1 MDSSKNELQ
10 APNLDL
16 LFDEVGKG
24 LAYYNDEL
32 LYFHDKDDEIS
43 TESRLKLELF
53 RSLLQTLSTVR
64 WYEQRQR
71 ELNTGILGE
80 LP

>member
-1 MDSSKNELQ
+1 MTAKNELQ
-10 APNLDL
+10 APDL
-16 LFDEVGKG
+16 EILFDQVGKG
-24 LAYYNDEL
+24 IAYYNDEL
-32 LYFHDKDDEIS
+32 LWFHDKDDEIS

-53 RSLLQTLSTVR
+53 RSLLQTLTTVR

>member
-1 MDSSKNELQ
+1 MTAKNELQ

-16 LFDEVGKG
+16 LFNEVGKG

-53 RSLLQTLSTVR
+53 RSLLQMLSTVR
-64 WYEQRQR
+64 WYEERQR
-71 ELNTGILGE
+71 ELNKGILGE

>member
-1 MDSSKNELQ
+1 MTANKELQ

-16 LFDEVGKG
+16 LFNEVGKG

-32 LYFHDKDDEIS
+32 LYFHDKDDELS
-43 TESRLKLELF
+43 TESRLKLEMF

-64 WYEQRQR
+64 WYEQRQK

>member
-1 MDSSKNELQ
+1 MTAKQELQ

-32 LYFHDKDDEIS
+32 LWFHDKDDDLS

-53 RSLLQTLSTVR
+53 RNLLQVLSTVR
-64 WYEQRQR
+64 WYEERTK
-71 ELNTGILGE
+71 ELGS
-80 LP
+80 